1 MSFRRMAPFRP
12 AARADPRHRLLGRPV
27 DGEEVMTVDL
37 LAGNSKAAGAK
48 RGKSRIV
55 RMFR

>member
-1 MSFRRMAPFRP
+1 MAPFRP